1 MDPAFDA
8 YAILGVGSL
17 ASDDE
22 IHRAYRA
29 IARRLHPDANPGD
42 PRAAAGFSDVTAA
55 YELLHDP
62 AGRRAYDLAR
72 AAQHGPRAA
81 RSAPGPTG
89 STTVRGPA
97 ARPSHRPFE
106 APPPPAERPV
116 SDTDEFALL
125 GFILKAAV
133 AIVVLIVIGVV
144 FLAITA
150 RCPNGGDIAE
160 GCRTPGVS
168 PAPTVSIEP

>member
-1 MDPAFDA
+1 MSDTGLDA
-8 YAILGVGSL
+8 YAVLGVGPL

-29 IARRLHPDANPGD
+29 IARKLHPDTNPD
-42 PRAAAGFSDVTAA
+42 PRAAAAFADATTA

-62 AGRRAYDLAR
+62 ARRRAYDLAR
-72 AAQHGPRAA
+72 AAQRGPRAA

-89 STTVRGPA
+89 NVTVRGPT
-97 ARPSHRPFE
+97 ARPSHRPRE
-106 APPPPAERPV
+106 PEPPPSDRPV

-125 GFILKAAV
+125 GIILKVAL
-133 AIVVLIVIGVV
+133 AIVVLIIVGVV

-150 RCPNGGDIAE
+150 RCPNGGNLED
-160 GCRTPGVS
+160 GCRTP
-168 PAPTVSIEP
+168 ATPTNAVSIAP